1 MDKNEVIE
9 KLYSILSEIKEDNS
23 LTSNLDENS
32 NLIDDV
38 GIDSLQMISL
48 MIDIEKEFFIE
59 LNFSQINISHMNS
72 IGSLADFI
80 LQQKK
85 IEV

>member
-1 MDKNEVIE
+1 MDKNQVIE

-23 LTSNLDENS
+23 LTSNLNESS